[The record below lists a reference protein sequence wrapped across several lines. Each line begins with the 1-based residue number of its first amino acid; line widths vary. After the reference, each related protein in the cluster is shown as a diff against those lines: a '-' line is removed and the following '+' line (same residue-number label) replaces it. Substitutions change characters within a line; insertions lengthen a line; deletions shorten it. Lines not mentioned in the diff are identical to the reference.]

1 MYYESFLYYVQ
12 SDDFAWR
19 YEEDEANREE
29 NRQEDIQE
37 DESSE
42 ELQEYLRLMRKHN
55 VVPARKGKGSF
66 KRKKKNAREE
76 DSE

>member
-1 MYYESFLYYVQ
+1 MKKKIDKRIFEKT
-12 SDDFAWR
+12 
-19 YEEDEANREE
+19 
-29 NRQEDIQE
+29 
-37 DESSE
+37 SE

>member
-1 MYYESFLYYVQ
+1 MKMKKKIDKKIFKKTG
-12 SDDFAWR
+12 
-19 YEEDEANREE
+19 
-29 NRQEDIQE
+29 
-37 DESSE
+37 E
-42 ELQEYLRLMRKHN
+42 ELQEYLRVMRKHN